1 MSKNYLLSPYA
12 FDIQFRSEQNVI
24 IALRQSIP
32 FDLSTY
38 NETQTKLLK
47 MTIGAYSLL
56 DTRLRESLA
65 DCITLILND
74 LELGDRIVFP
84 INKETFIIGSIDE
97 DYLFDESAHFQHQ
110 RLAFWKSTVI
120 LNSNGPLS
128 EEIELFRGMTSNM
141 MDEGAFLYAI
151 IRSEVFSSLE
161 AYAVPANEEATTRR
175 SILHAIENRTS
186 DHSAPNDCWI
196 YHFVCDNKTSSED
209 LIEEQMKCSGI
220 IMSEESRERQ
230 RMLMKASPN
239 NAGSS
244 GSSRSVTESYDEID
258 TIPDE
263 DNIVRRNVA
272 RGPVPHWAK
281 KTTSTPYLFDEIDN
295 ILNEDNQD
303 EEHLTFMDKVR
314 NIFKRKSKP
323 EPLSSSFPEKP
334 DAQDSSKEQLT
345 HFATLA
351 PNEIYP
357 GYWRTVQ
364 VYLFPIESWGNVQAL
379 AHNVDP
385 EAKVK
390 GFKPLSLILQMNDR
404 ITCELE
410 CFDKGVTIPEASEDM
425 IWKGEMLSTS
435 FLLKV
440 PEHFKEP
447 TIALRVIVSVNG
459 APVGQMMLTMRVTD
473 RSHDSFGPPLDLHQY
488 AHIESKS
495 FNKVFISYSHIDK
508 SWAEL
513 LAEVYHLHGL
523 EYFLDSHSLEA
534 GDVVDES
541 ILGHIDESD
550 LFLLLWS
557 ENAEH
562 SDYVRKE
569 YLHAMARAY
578 PQLKKDEAKISIKPL
593 VITPPADPPADMKQI
608 YHFKRIHG

>member
-1 MSKNYLLSPYA
+1 MCTNYLLSPYA
-12 FDIQFRSEQNVI
+12 FDILFPSEQNVI

-32 FDLSTY
+32 FDLSEY
-38 NETQTKLLK
+38 NETQIKLLR
-47 MTIGAYSLL
+47 MTIGSDRL
-56 DTRLRESLA
+56 DGSCRASLA
-65 DCITLILND
+65 DCLTLTISGFKC
-74 LELGDRIVFP
+74 GDRIVFP
-84 INKETFIIGSIDE
+84 INNDTYLLGSIE
-97 DYLFDESAHFQHQ
+97 DDYVFEESAHFQHR
-110 RLAFWKSTVI
+110 RLVLWKRTVTFDG
-120 LNSNGPLS
+120 NSQLS
-128 EEIELFRGMTSNM
+128 EEIKLFRRTASKM
-141 MDEGAFLYAI
+141 MNEGASLYAK
-151 IRSEVFSSLE
+151 IRSEVFSILE
-161 AYAVPANEEATTRR
+161 AHAVPPNEEPTIRR

-186 DHSAPNDCWI
+186 DHTAPNDFFI
-196 YHFVCDNKTSSED
+196 YHVVRNNKSSIED
-209 LIEEQMKCSGI
+209 LIEEEMTSGGI
-220 IMSEESRERQ
+220 IMSRDTFETRRMFMKESPNKTSETTYSCSKTESRGTS
-230 RMLMKASPN
+230 KKIH
-239 NAGSS
+239 
-244 GSSRSVTESYDEID
+244 DD
-258 TIPDE
+258 

-272 RGPVPHWAK
+272 RGPVPVWVE
-281 KTTSTPYLFDEIDN
+281 KTTSNPYLFDEFDRVI
-295 ILNEDNQD
+295 NEDESQ
-303 EEHLTFMDKVR
+303 EEHVTFMDRVR
-314 NIFKRKSKP
+314 NVFKRKSKP

-334 DAQDSSKEQLT
+334 DTQDSSKEQLT
-345 HFATLA
+345 HFATFA
-351 PNEIYP
+351 PNEVYP

-379 AHNVDP
+379 AHDIDP

-390 GFKPLSLILQMNDR
+390 GFKPLSLFLQINDR

-410 CFDKGVTIPEASEDM
+410 CFDKGVKIPESSEDM

-440 PEHFKEP
+440 PEDFKEP
-447 TIALRVIVSVNG
+447 SIALRVIVSVNG
-459 APVGQMMLTMRVTD
+459 APVGQMMFTMKVTE
-473 RSHDSFGPPLDLHQY
+473 RSHDTFGPPVDLHQY
-488 AHIESKS
+488 AHIESQG
-495 FNKVFISYSHIDK
+495 FRKVFISYSHLDN

-608 YHFKRIHG
+608 YHFKRLHG